1 MRNYILFLISIVY
14 SSVFSQDRPNVIVV
28 LADDIGIGDISHYR
42 KMNSDNIIVETPTID
57 ALAKEGMIF
66 TDAHAPA
73 ALCAPS
79 RYAIMTGN
87 SCFRSEFPWG
97 VWGAY
102 QESPIKPDQLTL
114 GKLMKQAG
122 YQTAFFGKWHLGGD
136 YYEKGS
142 VSKVYRGNRSKT
154 EVNVNISKIIGGGP
168 AQNGFDYSV
177 TLPAGIQASP
187 YAVYE
192 NDELLPIHKDSKIGY
207 ISQEKMTKIGVKL
220 DKLEGLGD
228 DHWDPHVVGPI
239 LANKAVK
246 YIVEHASNKEP
257 FFMYY
262 CSQAVHLPHAP
273 AESLNGKKIK
283 GTTPTRHLDMIK
295 ELDVQ
300 MEMMVQTLK
309 QKGIYEN
316 TLIIFTSDNGGLL
329 RKESLATGHRP
340 SDLLNGGKNS
350 AFEGGHRVPFIA
362 TWAGKIKPNR
372 SSDIQVL
379 GLDVMA
385 TLGALTG
392 QEIAIDQAMDSAN
405 LLPILLDENNNA
417 VRYKLINQSGT
428 QQEGIIIENGWKLII
443 EIDKKDKTY
452 KTRKP
457 TGLYNLNDNPTE
469 DTFRNLI
476 KSVKHKSKVD
486 ELFVKYNET
495 RDARVKSSI

>member
-1 MRNYILFLISIVY
+1 MKNNLLILILFITSFGY
-14 SSVFSQDRPNVIVV
+14 SQKNPNVIVV

-42 KMNSDNIIVETPTID
+42 RMNSNNIIVETPTID

-102 QESPIKPDQLTL
+102 QKSPIKPNQLTL
-114 GKLMKQAG
+114 GKLMKKAG
-122 YQTAFFGKWHLGGD
+122 YETAFFGKWHLGGD
-136 YYEKGS
+136 YYEKGDS
-142 VSKVYRGNRSKT
+142 TKIYRGKRHKP
-154 EVNVNISKIIGGGP
+154 EVNVAIRKIIGGGP
-168 AQNGFDYSV
+168 TQNGFDYSI

-192 NDELLPIHKDSKIGY
+192 NDVMLPFHKDSKIGY
-207 ISQEKMTKIGVKL
+207 ISQENMTKIGVKL

-228 DHWDPHVVGPI
+228 THWDPHMVGPI

-246 YIVEHASNKEP
+246 YIEEHASNESP

-262 CSQAVHLPHAP
+262 STQAVHLPHTP
-273 AESLNGKKIK
+273 AKILNGKKIA
-283 GTTPTRHLDMIK
+283 GTTPSRHLDMIK

-300 MEMMVQTLK
+300 IEMLVQTLK
-309 QKGIYEN
+309 KQGVYEN

-329 RKESLATGHRP
+329 RKETLAAGHKP

-362 TWAGKIKPNR
+362 TWPKKINAKR
-372 SSDIQVL
+372 SSNIQIL
-379 GLDVMA
+379 GLDIMA
-385 TLGALTG
+385 TLAALTE
-392 QEIAIDQAMDSAN
+392 QEIPFDQGMDSAN
-405 LLPILLDENNNA
+405 LLPILLDENMSP
-417 VRYKLINQSGT
+417 VRDKLINQSGT
-428 QQEGIIIENGWKLII
+428 QKEGIIIENGWKLII
-443 EIDKKDKTY
+443 KVDKKDTTN
-452 KTRKP
+452 KTRTP
-457 TGLYNLNDNPTE
+457 NALYNLNDNPYE
-469 DTFRNLI
+469 DPSKNLI
-476 KSVKHKSKVD
+476 NKSKYQSKIK
-486 ELFVKYNET
+486 ELFKKYNET
-495 RDARVKSSI
+495 RDATVKKSI